1 MDVALPFPPRWSP
14 WRWGGTSCSGRP
26 SSGRCS
32 WRRWPCPGSRWP
44 PPPCSSLPRSDLG
57 RSRVWKEL
65 FPSSVFLLIQSHSG
79 WGPFQFI
86 YELAALFKVVG
97 RYFQSS
103 EGSVVQEKF
112 EASCQKSFG
121 HLSGPFTDKGLF
133 ILALGKRLI
142 QSWPM

>member
-1 MDVALPFPPRWSP
+1 MLPYLSLHVGVPEGEEEPLAVVGP
-14 WRWGGTSCSGRP
+14 QAVDA
-26 SSGRCS
+26 
-32 WRRWPCPGSRWP
+32 PGVDGP
-44 PPPCSSLPRSDLG
+44 AQVVVDLLL
-57 RSRVWKEL
+57 RVPLFLVPAWADSEPEKES
-65 FPSSVFLLIQSHSG
+65 FPSSIFLLIQSHSG

-86 YELAALFKVVG
+86 YDLAALFKVVG

-121 HLSGPFTDKGLF
+121 LLSGPFTDKGLF